1 MFIGHYAIGFG
12 VKPLVPRVSLGTL
25 FLAAQFIDLLWPIL
39 VIAGIEHVGIEPGN
53 TAMTPLDFYDYPI
66 SHSLLMVMVW
76 GLLIG
81 GLHYWRKREKR
92 TAVILGGV
100 VLSHWVLDFL
110 VHGPDLPLAP
120 GWAMRV
126 GLGLW
131 NYPMAELPVEGLL
144 YLGGLIVYLRT
155 TKAMDRTGRRAFW
168 ILALILAVIF
178 IMNILGPPPP
188 SAMAI
193 GYSGLGMWLFIA
205 WAYWVDRHRTPFIRV
220 ASPE

>member
-12 VKPLVPRVSLGTL
+12 AKRVVPRVSLGTL

-39 VIAGIEHVGIEPGN
+39 VIAGIEHVRIEPGN

-76 GLLIG
+76 GFLVG
-81 GLHYWRKREKR
+81 GLHYWRKRDKR
-92 TAVILGGV
+92 TALILGGV

-120 GWAMRV
+120 GWTTRV

-131 NYPMAELPVEGLL
+131 NFPAAEMLIEGLL
-144 YLGGLIVYLRT
+144 YLGGMIVYLRT
-155 TKAMDRTGRRAFW
+155 TKATDRTGRLAFW
-168 ILALILAVIF
+168 ILALLLAGIF

-193 GYSGLGMWLFIA
+193 GYAGLGMWFFVI
-205 WAYWVDRHRTPFIRV
+205 WAYWVDRHRTTPNLV